1 MNWRAMTAT
10 GVRTLY
16 PVHRLHGV
24 VLLLLLLATLLLG
37 MGNSLHSR
45 LLWVGEQVWPNYYLL
60 NPDAVEPS
68 CNLTMDVDREV
79 ERRIQA
85 YKPDPDDL
93 FSSPPNAQAIRQSL
107 ESNLA
112 LCEQR
117 HVQFAE
123 NQKHA
128 TPALGVF
135 KDIEQGLADFLLSNI
150 DLTKFLFIGMF
161 ALAAAVSA
169 LDADH
174 IALRLPRNRAEWRL
188 SQGAQFVVNGLMLL
202 SLNSYLGNLERTPDS
217 GSAMTLQY
225 AWVMVFGLFMVINA
239 VRFVVVP
246 ERIKSG
252 SMDLASGLVVP
263 LYCTMGLIAMSYFF
277 FVDGYSS
284 GLAIYF
290 GMMSNLSSM
299 FINIG
304 LYVLVGMMLKQTR
317 VPELLLG
324 LIKPFNLP
332 APLLASVII
341 FATAFPTAFTG
352 ASGIFILAV
361 GGVVYDELRRAGAGR
376 QLSLATTAMSGSLGV
391 VLNPCLL
398 IVVVAA
404 LNKEVTTSEMYG
416 WGFWVFIMSA
426 SLFSF
431 IVCKTEGNWKPRPA
445 PGALRESLRAT
456 KPLIPYVAV
465 AAAVILAIWVI
476 LGLKFNEY
484 SAPLI
489 LPLVMLAI
497 VMLDSSKTQDDAPAA
512 SRVQEFFVRSSSAAS
527 DSAVHI
533 GALLALIGFSICLG
547 GILERSDIV
556 HFLFP
561 ESLTSPWVAMLV
573 IVVMLTF
580 IGMVMDPFGAV
591 ILVSATIAQPAI
603 QIGIDPLHFWI
614 VCLVAFELGYL
625 SPPVALNHLL
635 TRQVVGETEVV
646 AAERTGTFWH
656 RYERLLLPLAVMLP
670 TLLLVAFVP
679 MLFYAL

>member
-1 MNWRAMTAT
+1 MNWRALTAPA
-10 GVRTLY
+10 VRTLY
-16 PVHRLHGV
+16 PVHRLHGA
-24 VLLLLLLATLLLG
+24 VLLLLLLSTLALG

-45 LLWVGEQVWPNYYLL
+45 LLWVGEQTWPNYYLL
-60 NPDAVEPS
+60 NPDATEPT
-68 CNLTMDVDREV
+68 CQLEMDVDAEV
-79 ERRIQA
+79 RKRVQA
-85 YKPDPDDL
+85 YKPDPEDL
-93 FSSPPNAQAIRQSL
+93 FSSPPNPEAIRTSL
-107 ESNLA
+107 QRNLE
-112 LCEQR
+112 LCNREYMAYEQNLR
-117 HVQFAE
+117 
-123 NQKHA
+123 HA

-135 KDIEQGLADFLLSNI
+135 KSVEQGLADFLLENI
-150 DLTKFLFIGMF
+150 ELTKYLFIAMF
-161 ALAAAVSA
+161 ALAAAVAA

-188 SQGAQFVVNGLMLL
+188 SQGMQFVVNGLMVA
-202 SLNSYLGNLERTPDS
+202 SLNAYLGQLASSP
-217 GSAMTLQY
+217 GSESTSQLQS
-225 AWVMVFGLFMVINA
+225 AWVAVFGLFMVINA
-239 VRFVVVP
+239 VRFVNVP
-246 ERIKSG
+246 ERMRAG
-252 SMDLASGLVVP
+252 SLSLSSGLVLP
-263 LYCTMGLIAMSYFF
+263 LHCAMGLIAMSYFF
-277 FVDGYSS
+277 LVDGYAS

-304 LYVLVGMMLKQTR
+304 LYVLVGMVLKQTR
-317 VPELLLG
+317 LPELLLDV
-324 LIKPFNLP
+324 IKPYNLP
-332 APLLASVII
+332 APMLASVII

-404 LNKEVTTSEMYG
+404 LNKEVTTTELYG
-416 WGFWVFIMSA
+416 WGLWVFIMSA
-426 SLFSF
+426 TLFSLV
-431 IVCKTEGNWKPRPA
+431 VCKTEGNWKPRPA
-445 PGALRESLRAT
+445 PGAFRESVRRM
-456 KPLIPYVAV
+456 KPLMPYVLLGAV
-465 AAAVILAIWVI
+465 VILAIWGV
-476 LGLKFNEY
+476 LGLQFNEY

-489 LPLVMLAI
+489 LPLVMLAL
-497 VMLDSSKTQDDAPAA
+497 VFLDAGRDNRGERETRLQA
-512 SRVQEFFVRSSSAAS
+512 FWNRSSAAAS

-556 HFLFP
+556 HALFP
-561 ESLTSPWVAMLV
+561 ESLTSPWIAMLV
-573 IVVMLTF
+573 IVVMLTV

-603 QIGIDPLHFWI
+603 QLGIDPLHFWI

-635 TRQVVGETEVV
+635 TRQVVGETEVL
-646 AAERTGTFWH
+646 AAERTGSFWH
-656 RYERLLLPLAVMLP
+656 RYQRLLLPLAVMGP
-670 TLLLVAFVP
+670 TLLVTAFIP

>member
-10 GVRTLY
+10 GARTLY
-16 PVHRLHGV
+16 PAHRLHGV
-24 VLLLLLLATLLLG
+24 ILLLLLLATLALG

-60 NPDAVEPS
+60 NPDATEPT
-68 CNLTMDVDREV
+68 CNLFVDVDKEV
-79 ERRIQA
+79 ERRVAA

-93 FSSPPNAQAIRQSL
+93 FSSPPNPEAIRQSL
-107 ESNLA
+107 QSNLA

-117 HVQFAE
+117 HLQYAE
-123 NQKHA
+123 NQKNA
-128 TPALGVF
+128 TWALGAF
-135 KDIEQGLADFLLSNI
+135 KGVEQGLANFLLKNI
-150 DLTKFLFIGMF
+150 DLTKFLFIAMF
-161 ALAAAVSA
+161 AMAAAVSA

-188 SQGAQFVVNGLMLL
+188 SQGSQFVVNGLMLL
-202 SLNSYLGNLERTPDS
+202 SLSAYVGRLQASPGS
-217 GSAMTLQY
+217 GDTIILQY
-225 AWVMVFGLFMVINA
+225 AWSLVFGLFMVINA
-239 VRFVVVP
+239 IRLLFVP
-246 ERIKSG
+246 ERMKAG
-252 SMDLASGLVVP
+252 SLAMSSRLVLL
-263 LYCTMGLIAMSYFF
+263 LYVSMGLIAMSYFF

-290 GMMSNLSSM
+290 CMMSNLSSM

-317 VPELLLG
+317 VPELLLNV
-324 LIKPFNLP
+324 LKPFNLP
-332 APLLASVII
+332 APMLASVII

-404 LNKEVTTSEMYG
+404 LNKEVTTTEMYG

-445 PGALRESLRAT
+445 PGAFPAAVRELG
-456 KPLIPYVAV
+456 PLIPYALT
-465 AAAVILAIWVI
+465 AAAVILVIWVV
-476 LGLKFNEY
+476 LGLQFNEY

-489 LPLVMLAI
+489 LPLVMLAV
-497 VMLDSSKTQDDAPAA
+497 VMLDAGKAGQETGQSRTQA
-512 SRVQEFFVRSSSAAS
+512 FFDRSSSAAS

-556 HFLFP
+556 HALFP
-561 ESLTSPWVAMLV
+561 ESLTSPWVAMMV
-573 IVVMLTF
+573 IVLMLTV

-635 TRQVVGETEVV
+635 TRQVVGETEVL
-646 AAERTGTFWH
+646 AAERTGSFRH
-656 RYERLLLPLAVMLP
+656 RYQRLLLPLAVMVP

>member
-1 MNWRAMTAT
+1 MNWRALSTA
-10 GVRTLY
+10 GAKTLY
-16 PVHRLHGV
+16 PVHRSHGV
-24 VLLLLLLATLLLG
+24 ILLLLLIFTLLLG

-45 LLWVGEQVWPNYYLL
+45 MLWVGEQTWPNYYLL
-60 NPDAVEPS
+60 DPDATEPT
-68 CNLTMDVDREV
+68 CNMMMDVEAEV
-79 ERRIQA
+79 QKRIDA
-85 YKPDPDDL
+85 YEPDPDDL
-93 FSSPPNAQAIRQSL
+93 FSSPPNEDSIRESL
-107 ESNLA
+107 ERNVA
-112 LCEQR
+112 LCEQK
-117 HVQFAE
+117 HLMYAE

-128 TPALGVF
+128 TTALSVF
-135 KDIEQGLADFLLSNI
+135 KTVEQGFASFLLDNI
-150 DLTKFLFIGMF
+150 ELTKFLFIAMF
-161 ALAAAVSA
+161 AMAAAISA

-188 SQGAQFVVNGLMLL
+188 SQGVQLAVNGLMVFSLL
-202 SLNSYLGNLERTPDS
+202 SYVGRLSTSP
-217 GSAMTLQY
+217 GSESNIVLQY
-225 AWVMVFGLFMVINA
+225 AWAAVFGLFMLINL
-239 VRFVVVP
+239 VRFLKVP
-246 ERIKSG
+246 DRVKPG
-252 SMDLASGLVVP
+252 NLAASSGLVIP
-263 LYCTMGLIAMSYFF
+263 LYCAMGLIAMSYFF

-290 GMMSNLSSM
+290 GMMTNLSSM

-304 LYVLVGMMLKQTR
+304 LYVLVGMALKQTR
-317 VPELLLG
+317 IPELLLNI
-324 LIKPFNLP
+324 IKPFHLP
-332 APLLASVII
+332 APMLASVMI

-416 WGFWVFIMSA
+416 WGFWVFMMSA
-426 SLFSF
+426 TLFSI
-431 IVCKTEGNWKPRPA
+431 IVCKTQGNWKPRPA
-445 PGALRESLRAT
+445 PGAFREALKQFR
-456 KPLIPYVAV
+456 PLAPYAAV
-465 AAAVILAIWVI
+465 AIGVILAIWII
-476 LGLKFNEY
+476 LGLGFNEY
-484 SAPLI
+484 SAPMI
-489 LPLVMLAI
+489 LPLVMLAL
-497 VMLDSSKTQDDAPAA
+497 VYMDAGKDSRNDGE
-512 SRVQEFFVRSSSAAS
+512 SRSRAFWNRSTAAAS

-556 HFLFP
+556 HTLFP
-561 ESLTSPWVAMLV
+561 EDLTSPWIAMLV
-573 IVVMLTF
+573 IVVMLTV

-603 QIGIDPLHFWI
+603 QLGIDPLHFWI

-635 TRQVVGETEVV
+635 TRQVVGETEVL
-646 AAERTGTFWH
+646 AAERTGSFWH
-656 RYERLLLPLAVMLP
+656 RYERLLLPLAVMGP
-670 TLLLVAFVP
+670 TLLVTAFIP

>member
-1 MNWRAMTAT
+1 MNWRAMTAS
-10 GVRTLY
+10 GARTLY
-16 PVHRLHGV
+16 PVHRIHGV
-24 VLLLLLLATLLLG
+24 ILLLLLLSTLLLG

-45 LLWVGEQVWPNYYLL
+45 MLWIGEQVWPNYYLL
-60 NPDAVEPS
+60 NPDATEPT
-68 CNLTMDVDREV
+68 CNMFVDVDAEV

-93 FSSPPNAQAIRQSL
+93 FSSPPDADALRQSL
-107 ESNLA
+107 QSNVA

-117 HVQFAE
+117 HLMYAE

-128 TPALGVF
+128 TWALGAYKSF
-135 KDIEQGLADFLLSNI
+135 EQGLAGFLLDNI
-150 DLTKFLFIGMF
+150 ELTKYLFIAMF
-161 ALAAAVSA
+161 AMAAAISA

-174 IALRLPRNRAEWRL
+174 IALRLSRNRSEWRL
-188 SQGAQFVVNGLMLL
+188 SQGVQFIVNGLMVL
-202 SLNSYLGNLERTPDS
+202 SLNAYLGRLSTSPGTENT
-217 GSAMTLQY
+217 MILQY
-225 AWVMVFGLFMVINA
+225 AWAGVFGMFMVINA
-239 VRFVVVP
+239 IRFFHIP
-246 ERIKSG
+246 ERMKPG
-252 SMDLASGLVVP
+252 SLSLSSSLVIP
-263 LYCTMGLIAMSYFF
+263 LYCMMGLIAMSYFF
-277 FVDGYSS
+277 FVDGYTS

-290 GMMSNLSSM
+290 GMMANLSSM

-317 VPELLLG
+317 VPELLLN
-324 LIKPFNLP
+324 IVKPFNLP
-332 APLLASVII
+332 APMLASVII

-361 GGVVYDELRRAGAGR
+361 GGVVYDELRKAGAGR

-398 IVVVAA
+398 IVVIAA

-416 WGFWVFIMSA
+416 WGFWVFILSA

-445 PGALRESLRAT
+445 PGAFRLAL
-456 KPLIPYVAV
+456 KQLLPLVPYALT
-465 AAAVILAIWVI
+465 AAAVIFAIWVV

-484 SAPLI
+484 SAPMI
-489 LPLVMLAI
+489 LPLVMLAL
-497 VMLDSSKTQDDAPAA
+497 VVLDSGKESKELSV
-512 SRVQEFFVRSSSAAS
+512 SRMQTFFERSSNAAS

-556 HFLFP
+556 HAIFP
-561 ESLTSPWVAMLV
+561 ETLTSPWIAMMV
-573 IVVMLTF
+573 IVVMLTL

-603 QIGIDPLHFWI
+603 QIGVDPLHFWI

-635 TRQVVGETEVV
+635 TRQVVGETEVL

-656 RYERLLLPLAVMLP
+656 RYQRLLLPLAVMIP
-670 TLLLVAFVP
+670 SLLLVAFVP

>member
-24 VLLLLLLATLLLG
+24 ILLLLLLATLLLG

-45 LLWVGEQVWPNYYLL
+45 LLWVGEQIWPNYYLL

-68 CNLTMDVDREV
+68 CNLIMDVDKEV
-79 ERRIQA
+79 ERRVQA

-93 FSSPPNAQAIRQSL
+93 FSSPPDPQAIRQSL

-117 HVQFAE
+117 HLQFAE

-128 TPALGVF
+128 TWGLGVF
-135 KDIEQGLADFLLSNI
+135 KSVEQGLANFLLGNI

-161 ALAAAVSA
+161 AMAAAISA

-188 SQGAQFVVNGLMLL
+188 SQGVQFVVNGLMLL
-202 SLNSYLGNLERTPDS
+202 SLNAYLGNLSKTPDS
-217 GSAMTLQY
+217 GSAMNLQY
-225 AWVMVFGLFMVINA
+225 AWGVVFGLFMVINA
-239 VRFVVVP
+239 IRFIYIP
-246 ERIKSG
+246 ERMRAG
-252 SMDLASGLVVP
+252 SIEFASGLVVP
-263 LYCTMGLIAMSYFF
+263 LYCSMGLIAMTYFF

-324 LIKPFNLP
+324 LVKPFNLP
-332 APLLASVII
+332 APMLASVII

-426 SLFSF
+426 TLFSF
-431 IVCKTEGNWKPRPA
+431 IVCKTEGNWRPRPA
-445 PGALRESLRAT
+445 RGAFRASLRAT
-456 KPLIPYVAV
+456 RPLFPYVIV
-465 AAAVILAIWVI
+465 GAAVILAIWLL

-489 LPLVMLAI
+489 LPLVMLAL
-497 VMLDSSKTQDDAPAA
+497 VMLDASK
-512 SRVQEFFVRSSSAAS
+512 SRDEATETRFQAFFARSSAAAS

-556 HFLFP
+556 HHLFP
-561 ESLTSPWVAMLV
+561 ESLTSPWLAMLV
-573 IVVMLTF
+573 IVVMLTV

-635 TRQVVGETEVV
+635 TRQVVGETEVL
-646 AAERTGTFWH
+646 AAERTGSFWH
-656 RYERLLLPLAVMLP
+656 RYERLLLPLAVMIP
-670 TLLLVAFVP
+670 TLLLCAFVP

>member
-1 MNWRAMTAT
+1 MNWRAMTAS
-10 GVRTLY
+10 GARTLY
-16 PVHRLHGV
+16 PVHRIHGV
-24 VLLLLLLATLLLG
+24 ILLLLLLSTLLLG

-45 LLWVGEQVWPNYYLL
+45 MLWIGEQVWPNYYLL
-60 NPDAVEPS
+60 NPDATEPT
-68 CNLTMDVDREV
+68 CNMFVDVDAEV

-93 FSSPPNAQAIRQSL
+93 FSSPPDADALRQSL
-107 ESNLA
+107 QSNVA

-117 HVQFAE
+117 HLMYAE

-128 TPALGVF
+128 TWALGAYKSF
-135 KDIEQGLADFLLSNI
+135 EQGLAGFLLDNI
-150 DLTKFLFIGMF
+150 ELTKYLFIAMF
-161 ALAAAVSA
+161 AMAAAISA

-174 IALRLPRNRAEWRL
+174 IALRLSRNRSEWRL
-188 SQGAQFVVNGLMLL
+188 SQGVQFIVNGLMVL
-202 SLNSYLGNLERTPDS
+202 SLNAYLGRLSTSPGTENT
-217 GSAMTLQY
+217 MILQY
-225 AWVMVFGLFMVINA
+225 AWAGVFGMFMVINA
-239 VRFVVVP
+239 IRFFHIP
-246 ERIKSG
+246 ERMKPG
-252 SMDLASGLVVP
+252 SLSLSSSLVIP
-263 LYCTMGLIAMSYFF
+263 LYCMMGLIAMSYFF
-277 FVDGYSS
+277 FVDGYTS

-290 GMMSNLSSM
+290 GMMANLSSM

-317 VPELLLG
+317 VPELLLN
-324 LIKPFNLP
+324 IVKPFNLP
-332 APLLASVII
+332 APMLASVII

-352 ASGIFILAV
+352 AAGIFILAV
-361 GGVVYDELRRAGAGR
+361 GGVVYDELRKAGAGR

-398 IVVVAA
+398 IVVIAA

-416 WGFWVFIMSA
+416 WGFWVFILSA

-445 PGALRESLRAT
+445 PGALRLAL
-456 KPLIPYVAV
+456 KQLLPLVPYALT
-465 AAAVILAIWVI
+465 AAAVIFAIWVV

-484 SAPLI
+484 SAPMI
-489 LPLVMLAI
+489 LPLVMLAL
-497 VMLDSSKTQDDAPAA
+497 VVLDSGKESKELSV
-512 SRVQEFFVRSSSAAS
+512 SRMQTFFERSSNAAS

-556 HFLFP
+556 HAIFP
-561 ESLTSPWVAMLV
+561 ETLTSPWIAMMV
-573 IVVMLTF
+573 IVVMLTL

-603 QIGIDPLHFWI
+603 QIGVDPLHFWI

-635 TRQVVGETEVV
+635 TRQVVGETEVL

-656 RYERLLLPLAVMLP
+656 RYQRLLLPLAVMIP
-670 TLLLVAFVP
+670 SLLLVAFVP

>member
-24 VLLLLLLATLLLG
+24 ILLLLLLATLLLG

-45 LLWVGEQVWPNYYLL
+45 LLWVGEQIWPNYYLL

-68 CNLTMDVDREV
+68 CNLIMDVDKEV
-79 ERRIQA
+79 ERRVQA

-93 FSSPPNAQAIRQSL
+93 FSSPPDPQAIRQSL

-117 HVQFAE
+117 HLQFAE
-123 NQKHA
+123 NQQHA
-128 TPALGVF
+128 TWGLGVF
-135 KDIEQGLADFLLSNI
+135 KSVEQGLANFLLGNI

-161 ALAAAVSA
+161 AMAAAISA

-188 SQGAQFVVNGLMLL
+188 SQGVQFVVNGLMLL
-202 SLNSYLGNLERTPDS
+202 SLNAYLGNLSKTPDS
-217 GSAMTLQY
+217 GSAMNLQY
-225 AWVMVFGLFMVINA
+225 AWGVVFGLFMVINA
-239 VRFVVVP
+239 IRFIYIP
-246 ERIKSG
+246 ERMRAG
-252 SMDLASGLVVP
+252 SIEFASGLVVP
-263 LYCTMGLIAMSYFF
+263 LYCSMGLIAMTYFF

-324 LIKPFNLP
+324 LVKPFNLP
-332 APLLASVII
+332 APMLASVII

-426 SLFSF
+426 TLFSF
-431 IVCKTEGNWKPRPA
+431 IVCKTEGNWRPRPA
-445 PGALRESLRAT
+445 RGAFRASLRAT
-456 KPLIPYVAV
+456 RPLFPYVIV
-465 AAAVILAIWVI
+465 GAAVILAIWLL

-489 LPLVMLAI
+489 LPLVMLAL
-497 VMLDSSKTQDDAPAA
+497 VMLDANK
-512 SRVQEFFVRSSSAAS
+512 SRDEATETRFQAFFVRSSAAAS

-556 HFLFP
+556 HHLFP
-561 ESLTSPWVAMLV
+561 ESLTSPWLAMLV
-573 IVVMLTF
+573 IVVMLTV

-635 TRQVVGETEVV
+635 TRQVVGETEVL
-646 AAERTGTFWH
+646 AAERTGSFWH
-656 RYERLLLPLAVMLP
+656 RYERLLLPLAVMIP
-670 TLLLVAFVP
+670 TLLLCAFMP

>member
-1 MNWRAMTAT
+1 M
-10 GVRTLY
+10 
-16 PVHRLHGV
+16 
-24 VLLLLLLATLLLG
+24 
-37 MGNSLHSR
+37 
-45 LLWVGEQVWPNYYLL
+45 
-60 NPDAVEPS
+60 
-68 CNLTMDVDREV
+68 
-79 ERRIQA
+79 
-85 YKPDPDDL
+85 
-93 FSSPPNAQAIRQSL
+93 
-107 ESNLA
+107 
-112 LCEQR
+112 
-117 HVQFAE
+117 
-123 NQKHA
+123 
-128 TPALGVF
+128 F
-135 KDIEQGLADFLLSNI
+135 KDIEQGLADFLLKNI

-161 ALAAAVSA
+161 AMAAAISA

-188 SQGAQFVVNGLMLL
+188 SQGSQFVVNGLMLL
-202 SLNSYLGNLERTPDS
+202 SLSAYVGRLQASPGS
-217 GSAMTLQY
+217 GDTIILQY
-225 AWVMVFGLFMVINA
+225 AWSLVFGLFMVINA
-239 VRFVVVP
+239 IRFLFVP
-246 ERIKSG
+246 ERMKAG
-252 SMDLASGLVVP
+252 SLAMSSGLVVP

-317 VPELLLG
+317 VPELLLNV
-324 LIKPFNLP
+324 LKPFNLP
-332 APLLASVII
+332 APMLASVII

-404 LNKEVTTSEMYG
+404 LNKEVTTTEMYG

-445 PGALRESLRAT
+445 PGAVRAAVRELG
-456 KPLIPYVAV
+456 PLIPYALT
-465 AAAVILAIWVI
+465 AAAVILVIWVV
-476 LGLKFNEY
+476 LGLQFNEY

-489 LPLVMLAI
+489 LPLVMLAV
-497 VMLDSSKTQDDAPAA
+497 VMLDAGKAGQETGQSRTQA
-512 SRVQEFFVRSSSAAS
+512 FFDRSSSAAS

-556 HFLFP
+556 HALFP
-561 ESLTSPWVAMLV
+561 ESLTSPWLAMMV
-573 IVVMLTF
+573 IVLMLTV

-635 TRQVVGETEVV
+635 TRQVVGETEVL
-646 AAERTGTFWH
+646 AAERTGSFWH
-656 RYERLLLPLAVMLP
+656 RYQRLLLPLAVMVP

>member
-1 MNWRAMTAT
+1 MNWRAMAAT
-10 GVRTLY
+10 GAKTLY
-16 PVHRLHGV
+16 PVHKMHGA
-24 VLLLLLLATLLLG
+24 VLLLLLMFTLLLG

-45 LLWVGEQVWPNYYLL
+45 LLWVGEQTWPNYYLL
-60 NPDAVEPS
+60 NPDATEPT
-68 CNLTMDVDREV
+68 CQLEMDVDAEIQK
-79 ERRIQA
+79 RIDA

-93 FSSPPNAQAIRQSL
+93 FSSPPNPDAIRTSL
-107 ESNLA
+107 ERNMA
-112 LCEQR
+112 LCEQEYALYE
-117 HVQFAE
+117 QNMA
-123 NQKHA
+123 NA

-135 KDIEQGLADFLLSNI
+135 KSVEQGLAKFLLDNI
-150 DLTKFLFIGMF
+150 DLTKFLFMAMF
-161 ALAAAVSA
+161 AMAAAIAA

-174 IALRLPRNRAEWRL
+174 ISLRLPRNRAEWRL
-188 SQGAQFVVNGLMLL
+188 SQGTQFVVNGLMVA
-202 SLNSYLGNLERTPDS
+202 SLYSYLGKLATSPGAETTMS
-217 GSAMTLQY
+217 LQY
-225 AWVMVFGLFMVINA
+225 GWAAVFGLFMVINA
-239 VRFVVVP
+239 IRFVNVP
-246 ERIKSG
+246 SRVKAG
-252 SMDLASGLVVP
+252 KLALSSGLVVP
-263 LYCTMGLIAMSYFF
+263 LYCAMGLIAMSYFF
-277 FVDGYSS
+277 LVDGYAS

-304 LYVLVGMMLKQTR
+304 LYVLVGMVLKQTR
-317 VPELLLG
+317 LPELLLG
-324 LIKPFNLP
+324 VIKPFNLP
-332 APLLASVII
+332 APMLASVII

-404 LNKEVTTSEMYG
+404 LNKEVTTTEMYG
-416 WGFWVFIMSA
+416 WGFWIFIMSA
-426 SLFSF
+426 TLFSV

-445 PGALRESLRAT
+445 PGAFRESLSRL
-456 KPLIPYVAV
+456 KPLAPYVIVGAV
-465 AAAVILAIWVI
+465 VILAIWII

-489 LPLVMLAI
+489 LPLVMLAL
-497 VMLDSSKTQDDAPAA
+497 VYLDAGKD
-512 SRVQEFFVRSSSAAS
+512 SREDGESRLQAFWSRSASAAS

-556 HFLFP
+556 HALFP
-561 ESLTSPWVAMLV
+561 EHLTSPWIAMMV

-603 QIGIDPLHFWI
+603 QLGIDPLHFWL

-635 TRQVVGETEVV
+635 TRQVVGETEVL
-646 AAERTGTFWH
+646 AAERTGSFWH
-656 RYERLLLPLAVMLP
+656 KYERLLLPLAVMGP
-670 TLLLVAFVP
+670 TLLLVAFIP

>member
-1 MNWRAMTAT
+1 MNWRALTAPAA
-10 GVRTLY
+10 RTLY
-16 PVHRLHGV
+16 PVHRLHGA
-24 VLLLLLLATLLLG
+24 VLLLLLLFTLLLG

-45 LLWVGEQVWPNYYLL
+45 LLWVGEQTWPNYYLL
-60 NPDAVEPS
+60 NPDATEPT
-68 CNLTMDVDREV
+68 CQLEMDVDAEV
-79 ERRIQA
+79 ARRVQA

-93 FSSPPNAQAIRQSL
+93 FSSPPNPEAIRKSL
-107 ESNLA
+107 QSNLELCQQQYA
-112 LCEQR
+112 LYQQNLE
-117 HVQFAE
+117 
-123 NQKHA
+123 HA
-128 TPALGVF
+128 TPALGMF
-135 KDIEQGLADFLLSNI
+135 KAVEQGLAEFLLDNI
-150 DLTKFLFIGMF
+150 ELTKYLFIAMF
-161 ALAAAVSA
+161 AMAAAIAA
-169 LDADH
+169 LDTDH

-188 SQGAQFVVNGLMLL
+188 SQGVQFVVNGLMVL
-202 SLNSYLGNLERTPDS
+202 SLNAYLGKLASSP
-217 GSAMTLQY
+217 GSEATMDLQY
-225 AWVMVFGLFMVINA
+225 AWAGVFGLFMVINA
-239 VRFVVVP
+239 IRFVNVP
-246 ERIKSG
+246 ERIRAGK
-252 SMDLASGLVVP
+252 LAASSGLVVP
-263 LYCTMGLIAMSYFF
+263 LYCGMGLIAMAYFF
-277 FVDGYSS
+277 LVDGYAS

-317 VPELLLG
+317 LPELLLN

-404 LNKEVTTSEMYG
+404 LNKEVTTTELYG

-426 SLFSF
+426 TLFSLV
-431 IVCKTEGNWKPRPA
+431 VCKTQGNWKPRPA
-445 PGALRESLRAT
+445 PGALRAALRESRA
-456 KPLIPYVAV
+456 LVPYVLVGAL
-465 AAAVILAIWVI
+465 VILAIWAI

-489 LPLVMLAI
+489 LPLVMLAL
-497 VMLDSSKTQDDAPAA
+497 VLLDSTQANRAEA
-512 SRVQEFFVRSSSAAS
+512 ETRTQAFWNRSSAAAS

-556 HFLFP
+556 HALFP
-561 ESLTSPWVAMLV
+561 EDLTSPWIAMLV
-573 IVVMLTF
+573 IVVMLTV

-603 QIGIDPLHFWI
+603 QLGIDPLHFWI

-635 TRQVVGETEVV
+635 TRQVVGETEVL
-646 AAERTGTFWH
+646 AAERTGSFWH
-656 RYERLLLPLAVMLP
+656 RYERLLLPLVVMGP
-670 TLLLVAFVP
+670 TLLFVAFVP

>member
-1 MNWRAMTAT
+1 
-10 GVRTLY
+10 
-16 PVHRLHGV
+16 
-24 VLLLLLLATLLLG
+24 
-37 MGNSLHSR
+37 
-45 LLWVGEQVWPNYYLL
+45 
-60 NPDAVEPS
+60 
-68 CNLTMDVDREV
+68 
-79 ERRIQA
+79 
-85 YKPDPDDL
+85 
-93 FSSPPNAQAIRQSL
+93 
-107 ESNLA
+107 
-112 LCEQR
+112 
-117 HVQFAE
+117 
-123 NQKHA
+123 
-128 TPALGVF
+128 
-135 KDIEQGLADFLLSNI
+135 
-150 DLTKFLFIGMF
+150 MF
-161 ALAAAVSA
+161 AMAAAISA

-188 SQGAQFVVNGLMLL
+188 SQGSQFVVNGLMLL
-202 SLNSYLGNLERTPDS
+202 SLSAYVGRLQASPGS
-217 GSAMTLQY
+217 GDTIILQY
-225 AWVMVFGLFMVINA
+225 AWSLVFGLFMVINA
-239 VRFVVVP
+239 IRFLFVP
-246 ERIKSG
+246 ERMKAG
-252 SMDLASGLVVP
+252 SLAMSSGLVVP

-317 VPELLLG
+317 VPELLLNV
-324 LIKPFNLP
+324 LKPFNLP
-332 APLLASVII
+332 APMLASVII

-404 LNKEVTTSEMYG
+404 LNKEVTTTEMYG

-445 PGALRESLRAT
+445 PGAVRAAVRELG
-456 KPLIPYVAV
+456 PLIPYALT
-465 AAAVILAIWVI
+465 AAAVILVIWVV
-476 LGLKFNEY
+476 LGLQFNEY

-489 LPLVMLAI
+489 LPLVMLAV
-497 VMLDSSKTQDDAPAA
+497 VMLDAGKAGQETGQSRTQA
-512 SRVQEFFVRSSSAAS
+512 FFDRSSSAAS

-556 HFLFP
+556 HALFP
-561 ESLTSPWVAMLV
+561 ESLTSPWLAMMV
-573 IVVMLTF
+573 IVLMLTV

-635 TRQVVGETEVV
+635 TRQVVGETEVL
-646 AAERTGTFWH
+646 AAERTGSFWH
-656 RYERLLLPLAVMLP
+656 RYQRLLLPLAVMVP

>member
-10 GVRTLY
+10 GARTLY
-16 PVHRLHGV
+16 PAHRLHGV
-24 VLLLLLLATLLLG
+24 ILLLLLLATLALG

-60 NPDAVEPS
+60 NPDATEPT
-68 CNLTMDVDREV
+68 CNLFVDIDTEV
-79 ERRIQA
+79 ERRVAA

-93 FSSPPNAQAIRQSL
+93 FSSPPNPEAIRKSL
-107 ESNLA
+107 QSNLA

-117 HVQFAE
+117 HLQFAE

-128 TPALGVF
+128 TWALGVF
-135 KDIEQGLADFLLSNI
+135 KDIEQGLADFLLKNI

-161 ALAAAVSA
+161 AMAAAISA

-188 SQGAQFVVNGLMLL
+188 SQGSQFVVNGLMLL
-202 SLNSYLGNLERTPDS
+202 SLSAYVGRLQASPGS
-217 GSAMTLQY
+217 GDTIILQY
-225 AWVMVFGLFMVINA
+225 AWSLVFGLFMVINA
-239 VRFVVVP
+239 IRFLFVP
-246 ERIKSG
+246 ERMKAG
-252 SMDLASGLVVP
+252 SLAMSSGLVVP

-317 VPELLLG
+317 VPELLLNV
-324 LIKPFNLP
+324 IKPFNLP
-332 APLLASVII
+332 APMLASVII

-361 GGVVYDELRRAGAGR
+361 GGVVYDELRRAGG

-398 IVVVAA
+398 IVVIAA
-404 LNKEVTTSEMYG
+404 LNKEVTTTEMYG

-426 SLFSF
+426 TLFSF

-445 PGALRESLRAT
+445 PGAFRAGVRQ
-456 KPLIPYVAV
+456 LGALVPYALT
-465 AAAVILAIWVI
+465 AAAVILAIWVV

-489 LPLVMLAI
+489 LPLVMLAV
-497 VMLDSSKTQDDAPAA
+497 VMLDAGKASQETGQSRTQA
-512 SRVQEFFVRSSSAAS
+512 FFDRSSSAAS

-556 HFLFP
+556 HALFP
-561 ESLTSPWVAMLV
+561 ESLTSPWLAMMV
-573 IVVMLTF
+573 IVLMLTV

-635 TRQVVGETEVV
+635 TRQVVGETEVL

-656 RYERLLLPLAVMLP
+656 RYQRLLLPLAVMVP

>member
-1 MNWRAMTAT
+1 MNWRALTAPAA
-10 GVRTLY
+10 RTRY
-16 PVHRLHGV
+16 PVHRMHGA
-24 VLLLLLLATLLLG
+24 VLLLLLLFTLLLG

-45 LLWVGEQVWPNYYLL
+45 LLWVGEQTWPNYYLL
-60 NPDAVEPS
+60 NPDATEPS
-68 CNLTMDVDREV
+68 CQLEMDIDAEV
-79 ERRIQA
+79 AKRVAA

-93 FSSPPNAQAIRQSL
+93 FSSPPNPEAIRKSL
-107 ESNLA
+107 ESNLE
-112 LCEQR
+112 LCQQQYAVYEQ
-117 HVQFAE
+117 
-123 NQKHA
+123 NLKHA
-128 TPALGVF
+128 TAALGMF
-135 KDIEQGLADFLLSNI
+135 KTVEQGLAEFLLDNI
-150 DLTKFLFIGMF
+150 ELTKYLFIAMF
-161 ALAAAVSA
+161 AMAAAIAA
-169 LDADH
+169 LDTDH

-188 SQGAQFVVNGLMLL
+188 SQGVQFVVNGLMVL
-202 SLNSYLGNLERTPDS
+202 SLNAYLGKLANSP
-217 GSAMTLQY
+217 GSEDTMSLQY
-225 AWVMVFGLFMVINA
+225 AWVGVFGLFMIINA
-239 VRFVVVP
+239 TRFLNIP
-246 ERIKSG
+246 DRIRAGKLRPS
-252 SMDLASGLVVP
+252 SGLVIP
-263 LYCTMGLIAMSYFF
+263 LYCGMGLIAMSYFF
-277 FVDGYSS
+277 LVDGYAS

-317 VPELLLG
+317 IPELLLNV
-324 LIKPFNLP
+324 IKPFNLP

-404 LNKEVTTSEMYG
+404 LNKEVTTTEMYG

-426 SLFSF
+426 SLFSL

-445 PGALRESLRAT
+445 PGALRAAVGETRA
-456 KPLIPYVAV
+456 LLPYVVVGAI
-465 AAAVILAIWVI
+465 VILAIWVI

-489 LPLVMLAI
+489 LPLVMLAL
-497 VMLDSSKTQDDAPAA
+497 VLLDAGRD
-512 SRVQEFFVRSSSAAS
+512 SREDGETRAQAFWNRSSSAAS

-556 HFLFP
+556 HALFP
-561 ESLTSPWVAMLV
+561 EDLTSPWIAMLV
-573 IVVMLTF
+573 IVVMLTI

-591 ILVSATIAQPAI
+591 ILVSATVAQPAI
-603 QIGIDPLHFWI
+603 QLGIDPLHFWI

-635 TRQVVGETEVV
+635 TRQVVGETEVL
-646 AAERTGTFWH
+646 AAERTGSFWH
-656 RYERLLLPLAVMLP
+656 RYERLLLPLAVMGP
-670 TLLLVAFVP
+670 TLLLVAFIP
-679 MLFYAL
+679 LLFYAL

>member
-1 MNWRAMTAT
+1 MNWRALTAPAA
-10 GVRTLY
+10 RTLY
-16 PVHRLHGV
+16 PVHRLHGA
-24 VLLLLLLATLLLG
+24 VLLLLLLFTLLLG

-45 LLWVGEQVWPNYYLL
+45 LLWVGEQTWPNYYLL
-60 NPDAVEPS
+60 NPDAKEPT
-68 CNLTMDVDREV
+68 CQLEMDVDAEV
-79 ERRIQA
+79 ARRVQA

-93 FSSPPNAQAIRQSL
+93 FSSPPNPEAIRKSL
-107 ESNLA
+107 QSNLELCQQQYA
-112 LCEQR
+112 LYQQNLE
-117 HVQFAE
+117 
-123 NQKHA
+123 HA
-128 TPALGVF
+128 TPALGMF
-135 KDIEQGLADFLLSNI
+135 KAVEQGLAEFLLDNI
-150 DLTKFLFIGMF
+150 ELTKYLFIAMF
-161 ALAAAVSA
+161 AMAAAIAA
-169 LDADH
+169 LDTDH

-188 SQGAQFVVNGLMLL
+188 SQGVQFVVNGLMVL
-202 SLNSYLGNLERTPDS
+202 SLNAYLGKLASSP
-217 GSAMTLQY
+217 GSEDTMDLQY
-225 AWVMVFGLFMVINA
+225 AWAGVFGLFMVINA
-239 VRFVVVP
+239 IRFVNVP
-246 ERIKSG
+246 ERIRAGK
-252 SMDLASGLVVP
+252 LAASSGLVVP
-263 LYCTMGLIAMSYFF
+263 LYCGMGLIAMAYFF
-277 FVDGYSS
+277 LVDGYAS

-317 VPELLLG
+317 IPELLLN

-404 LNKEVTTSEMYG
+404 LNKEVTTTELYG

-426 SLFSF
+426 TLFSLV
-431 IVCKTEGNWKPRPA
+431 VCKTQGNWKPRPA
-445 PGALRESLRAT
+445 PGAFRAALRESRA
-456 KPLIPYVAV
+456 LVPYVLVGAL
-465 AAAVILAIWVI
+465 VILAIWAI

-489 LPLVMLAI
+489 LPLVMLAL
-497 VMLDSSKTQDDAPAA
+497 VLLDSTQANRTDAETRTQA
-512 SRVQEFFVRSSSAAS
+512 FWNRSSAAAS

-556 HFLFP
+556 HALFP
-561 ESLTSPWVAMLV
+561 EDLTSPWIAMLV
-573 IVVMLTF
+573 IVVMLTV

-603 QIGIDPLHFWI
+603 QLGIDPLHFWI

-635 TRQVVGETEVV
+635 TRQVVGETEVL
-646 AAERTGTFWH
+646 AAERTGSFWH
-656 RYERLLLPLAVMLP
+656 RYERLLLPLVVMGP
-670 TLLLVAFVP
+670 TLLFVAFVP

>member
-10 GVRTLY
+10 SVRTLY

-24 VLLLLLLATLLLG
+24 ILLLLLLTTLLLG

-45 LLWVGEQVWPNYYLL
+45 MLWVGEQVWPNYYLL
-60 NPDAVEPS
+60 NPDASEPA
-68 CNLTMDVDREV
+68 CNLFMDIDKEV
-79 ERRIQA
+79 ERRVQA

-93 FSSPPNAQAIRQSL
+93 FSSPPDPRALRQSL
-107 ESNLA
+107 QGNLA

-117 HVQFAE
+117 HLQFAE

-128 TPALGVF
+128 TWALGVY
-135 KDIEQGLADFLLSNI
+135 KTVEQGLADFLLDNI

-161 ALAAAVSA
+161 ALAAAIAA

-174 IALRLPRNRAEWRL
+174 IALRLPRNRSEWRL
-188 SQGAQFVVNGLMLL
+188 SQGGQFIVNGLMLMSL
-202 SLNSYLGNLERTPDS
+202 SAYIGRLAQSPGADGTLV
-217 GSAMTLQY
+217 LQY
-225 AWVMVFGLFMVINA
+225 AWAFVFGLFMIINA
-239 VRFVVVP
+239 FRFVYVP
-246 ERIKSG
+246 ERMKAG
-252 SMDLASGLVVP
+252 GLALSSGLVVP

-277 FVDGYSS
+277 FVDGYAS

-317 VPELLLG
+317 VPELLLN

-332 APLLASVII
+332 APMLASVII

-404 LNKEVTTSEMYG
+404 LNKEVTTTEMYG

-426 SLFSF
+426 TLFSF
-431 IVCKTEGNWKPRPA
+431 VVCKTEGNWKPRPA
-445 PGALRESLRAT
+445 PGAFRAAVLELR
-456 KPLIPYVAV
+456 PLIPYALT
-465 AAAVILAIWVI
+465 AALVIVVIWLA
-476 LGLKFNEY
+476 LGLQFNEY

-489 LPLVMLAI
+489 LPLVMLAL
-497 VMLDSSKTQDDAPAA
+497 VMLDAGGTAPEVEQTRTRA
-512 SRVQEFFVRSSSAAS
+512 FFARSSAAAS

-556 HFLFP
+556 HALFP
-561 ESLTSPWVAMLV
+561 EDLTSPWLAMLV
-573 IVVMLTF
+573 IVVMLTV

-591 ILVSATIAQPAI
+591 ILVSATIAQPAL

-635 TRQVVGETEVV
+635 TRQVVGETEVL
-646 AAERTGTFWH
+646 AAERSGSFWH
-656 RYERLLLPLAVMLP
+656 RYERLLLPLVVMIP

>member
-1 MNWRAMTAT
+1 MNWQALSAARAK
-10 GVRTLY
+10 TLY

-24 VLLLLLLATLLLG
+24 VLLLLLMFTLLLG

-45 LLWVGEQVWPNYYLL
+45 LLWVGEQTWPNYYLL
-60 NPDAVEPS
+60 DPHATAPTCDLV
-68 CNLTMDVDREV
+68 MDVEAEV
-79 ERRIQA
+79 QKRIEA
-85 YKPDPDDL
+85 YEPDPDDL
-93 FSSPPNAQAIRQSL
+93 FSSPPDADAIRQSL
-107 ESNLA
+107 ERNLA
-112 LCEQR
+112 NCQEKHLW
-117 HVQFAE
+117 FAE

-128 TPALGVF
+128 TQALAVF
-135 KDIEQGLADFLLSNI
+135 KAVEQGLAGFLLDNI
-150 DLTKFLFIGMF
+150 DLTKFLFIAMF
-161 ALAAAVSA
+161 AMAAAIAA
-169 LDADH
+169 LDTDH

-188 SQGAQFVVNGLMLL
+188 SQGAQFVVNGLMVTSLFSYVGRL
-202 SLNSYLGNLERTPDS
+202 STSP
-217 GSAMTLQY
+217 GSADTMAIQH
-225 AWVMVFGLFMVINA
+225 AWAAVFGLFMVINL
-239 VRFVVVP
+239 VRLVNIP
-246 ERIKSG
+246 ERMRSG
-252 SMDLASGLVVP
+252 GLAASSGLVVP
-263 LYCTMGLIAMSYFF
+263 LYCAMGLIAMSYFF

-290 GMMSNLSSM
+290 GMMTNLSSM

-304 LYVLVGMMLKQTR
+304 LYVLVGMALKQTR
-317 VPELLLG
+317 IPELLLN
-324 LIKPFNLP
+324 LIKPYQLP
-332 APLLASVII
+332 APMLASVMI

-404 LNKEVTTSEMYG
+404 LNKEVTTTEMYG

-426 SLFSF
+426 TLFSLV
-431 IVCKTEGNWKPRPA
+431 VCKTEGNWKPRPV
-445 PGALRESLRAT
+445 PGAFRESLRQLR
-456 KPLIPYVAV
+456 PLTPYVV
-465 AAAVILAIWVI
+465 VGGIVIVAIWVI

-489 LPLVMLAI
+489 LPLVMLAL
-497 VMLDSSKTQDDAPAA
+497 VALDANKD
-512 SRVQEFFVRSSSAAS
+512 SREEGESRSRAFWTRSTAAAS

-533 GALLALIGFSICLG
+533 GALLGLIGFSICLG

-556 HFLFP
+556 HTLFP
-561 ESLTSPWVAMLV
+561 ENLTSPWIAMLV
-573 IVVMLTF
+573 IVVMLTV

-603 QIGIDPLHFWI
+603 QLGIDPLHFWI

-635 TRQVVGETEVV
+635 TRQVVGETEVL
-646 AAERTGTFWH
+646 AAERTGSFWH
-656 RYERLLLPLAVMLP
+656 RYERLLLPLVVMGP